1 MAKEGVHQPHI
12 GAETFC
18 GSIKYLAPEMVRKT
32 GHGKSLDWYLLGVLL
47 YEMLIGVTPY
57 YSENKEM
64 LFDNILYGK
73 LMMPR
78 NISIEARDLII
89 RLLNRN
95 PSRRLGSDQAEK
107 PLEFSSRT
115 TKTFEKLK

>member
-1 MAKEGVHQPHI
+1 MAKEGVRQPHI

-95 PSRRLGSDQAEK
+95 PSRRLGS
-107 PLEFSSRT
+107 
-115 TKTFEKLK
+115 